1 MFHIIIVLEVLVKE
15 EEVVQR
21 AEKNHTTDSGQKAL
35 CDRTIE
41 KVPSIVLIIDPTAL
55 HLPISTVRVQ
65 VAINTDT
72 APIQSCG

>member
-1 MFHIIIVLEVLVKE
+1 MKE
-15 EEVVQR
+15 KEVVQR
-21 AEKNHTTDSGQKAL
+21 AEKNHTTDSGQQAL

-65 VAINTDT
+65 VGINTDT